1 MVIWGW
7 LTLAVLA
14 VTGAIGAY
22 TDISQRIIPNHLLL
36 VAGFVLLTFSVLGGR
51 VVAAL
56 VGAAVL
62 VVIALISVAVGG
74 FGMGDLKYLGVVGLG
89 LGPVAGL
96 LALFLA
102 ALAAVVWRLPL
113 ALRKGAKA
121 TFAFGPFIAVGSVM
135 APLIVLAV
143 AGR

>member
-1 MVIWGW
+1 MEW
-7 LTLAVLA
+7 LTLAVLTL
-14 VTGAIGAY
+14 TGAVATY
-22 TDISQRIIPNHLLL
+22 TDLTRRIIPNCLL
-36 VAGFVLLTFSVLGGR
+36 AASGFVLLMLAIMGGR

>member
-1 MVIWGW
+1 MVW
-7 LTLAVLA
+7 LTLAVLTL
-14 VTGAIGAY
+14 TGAVAIY
-22 TDISQRIIPNHLLL
+22 TDLTRRIIPNCLL
-36 VAGFVLLTFSVLGGR
+36 AASGFVLLMLAIMGGR

>member
-1 MVIWGW
+1 MVW
-7 LTLAVLA
+7 LTLAVLTL
-14 VTGAIGAY
+14 TGAVATY
-22 TDISQRIIPNHLLL
+22 TDLTRRIIPNRLLAVSGFLLL
-36 VAGFVLLTFSVLGGR
+36 MLAIVGGR

-56 VGAAVL
+56 IGAAVL
-62 VVIALISVAVGG
+62 ALVAMISVAVGG
-74 FGMGDLKYLGVVGLG
+74 CGMGDLKYLGVVGLG

-113 ALRKGAKA
+113 ALGKGAKA